1 MRYIFLCLTIFII
14 NNSKLLAQSASINTA
29 LSNHIDSIMQEDQK
43 WRLEFFKLMKK
54 EKFEYDVAT
63 LTQNIMKV
71 DSLNLI
77 EAKRIIDKYG
87 FPTFKLVGEKS
98 SNLFGALILHFD
110 NDIPFQ
116 EKVLEL
122 MQKEIKHNNIS
133 KENFA
138 YLTDRIL
145 VNKEQKQLY
154 GTQTELNEKTN
165 LYIATPLQYPT
176 KVDALRKEL
185 GLEPL
190 KIYLQKLNS
199 ALKNNK

>member
-1 MRYIFLCLTIFII
+1 MRYIFLCLTILII
-14 NNSKLLAQSASINTA
+14 NNSKLLAQSASLNTTLA
-29 LSNHIDSIMQEDQK
+29 KHIDSMMQEDQK
-43 WRLEFFKLMKK
+43 WRLEIFKLMKK
-54 EKFEYDVAT
+54 EKSEYDMAT

-77 EAKRIIDKYG
+77 EAKKIINKYG
-87 FPTFKLVGEKS
+87 LPNYDLVGKKS
-98 SNLFGALILHFD
+98 SDLFGAMILHFD

-122 MQKEIKHNNIS
+122 IKKEIKQNNIS

-154 GTQTELNEKTN
+154 GTQTELDEKTN
-165 LYIATPLQYPT
+165 LYIATPLQYPN

-185 GLEPL
+185 GIEPL
-190 KIYLQKLNS
+190 KIYLQKLNN